1 MSRNPVSNFV
11 YSFIAWLPILAVL
24 GAFVWVLAVGAM
36 NLEVRTFGS
45 EFFVGN
51 NETSNMPEWKMEGQ
65 SNAPAGGSDVDMLTD
80 ALNSG
85 DTARMQA
92 ALAQHEQNNAARG

>member
-1 MSRNPVSNFV
+1 MSRNPVSNFA
-11 YSFIAWLPILAVL
+11 YSFVAWLPILAVL
-24 GAFVWVLAVGAM
+24 GAFVWVLAVGVM

-51 NETSNMPEWKMEGQ
+51 DQTSNMPEWKMQGQ
-65 SNAPAGGSDVDMLTD
+65 SGASSGGSDDVAMLTE

-85 DTARMQA
+85 DTGRMQA
-92 ALAQHEQNNAARG
+92 ALAQHEMNNAAR